1 MRMLGWREHRVKSA
15 RSVEP
20 DTTTPDQRG
29 SKIDSQAGMSAG
41 AFAPAH
47 GIPSG
52 LRGRV
57 HSRAVTKG
65 TTEDAMSLSLDGGPE
80 AAGHARRALSRLRG
94 DLDPPVIETM
104 RLLVTELIANSV
116 KHARADAVALNVVVG
131 RGAVLVEVRDEGP
144 GFEPVNRTEAQDK
157 ASGWGLFLVDRLS
170 DRWGVS
176 GNETNLVWF
185 EVSP

>member
-1 MRMLGWREHRVKSA
+1 
-15 RSVEP
+15 
-20 DTTTPDQRG
+20 
-29 SKIDSQAGMSAG
+29 
-41 AFAPAH
+41 
-47 GIPSG
+47 
-52 LRGRV
+52 
-57 HSRAVTKG
+57 
-65 TTEDAMSLSLDGGPE
+65 MSLSLDGGPE

-94 DLDPPVIETM
+94 DLDPPLIETM

-170 DRWGVS
+170 DRWGVAHEDAS
-176 GNETNLVWF
+176 TRVWF
-185 EVSP
+185 ELKR